1 MKKVFILAAA
11 ALVAIAC
18 NTEKPIPEYGYAIK
32 DGTVVFNIPPRPA
45 DQQSMLQFKCAPIDT
60 VRVGFVGI
68 GSRGSGAV
76 RRWTKLDGV
85 KIVALCDKYEDAVK
99 KNQKMVVDA
108 GLPEP
113 DGYWGEEAYKELCER
128 DDIDLIYI
136 ATCWQMHT
144 PVALYALE
152 HGKHAVTE
160 VPTATSLKECWDLVN
175 TAERVKK
182 HCGIIENCCYDFF
195 ELTTLNLVQKGMLGE
210 VIHGE
215 GSYQHNLDPF
225 WDYYKDDWRMEFNR
239 DHKGDLYGTHG
250 LGPVAQCMGIHR
262 GDKFNT
268 LVAMETAPFR
278 GQKIADKRYGEGKY
292 DYQNGDNTMT
302 LISTEKGKTIL
313 IEHQVT
319 IPRPYSRMFQITGVD
334 GFANKY
340 YNNNFALNINGHD
353 AEDFLSPEELAQVNK
368 EYQHPIL
375 TDELI
380 EAAKKD
386 GGHGG
391 MDFIMD
397 YRLVYCL
404 HNGLPLD
411 IDVYDT
417 AEWCCIGELGEI
429 SIKNGNIPVQIP
441 DFTRGE
447 WNKIQGYH
455 HAMKQ
460 E

>member
-45 DQQSMLQFKCAPIDT
+45 DQQSMLPFQCDPIDT

-160 VPTATSLKECWDLVN
+160 VPTATTLQEC
-175 TAERVKK
+175 
-182 HCGIIENCCYDFF
+182 
-195 ELTTLNLVQKGMLGE
+195 
-210 VIHGE
+210 
-215 GSYQHNLDPF
+215 
-225 WDYYKDDWRMEFNR
+225 
-239 DHKGDLYGTHG
+239 
-250 LGPVAQCMGIHR
+250 
-262 GDKFNT
+262 
-268 LVAMETAPFR
+268 
-278 GQKIADKRYGEGKY
+278 
-292 DYQNGDNTMT
+292 
-302 LISTEKGKTIL
+302 
-313 IEHQVT
+313 
-319 IPRPYSRMFQITGVD
+319 
-334 GFANKY
+334 
-340 YNNNFALNINGHD
+340 
-353 AEDFLSPEELAQVNK
+353 
-368 EYQHPIL
+368 
-375 TDELI
+375 
-380 EAAKKD
+380 
-386 GGHGG
+386 
-391 MDFIMD
+391 
-397 YRLVYCL
+397 
-404 HNGLPLD
+404 
-411 IDVYDT
+411 
-417 AEWCCIGELGEI
+417 
-429 SIKNGNIPVQIP
+429 
-441 DFTRGE
+441 
-447 WNKIQGYH
+447 
-455 HAMKQ
+455 
-460 E
+460 